1 MIIFLSRKSIGGCW
15 ACSAEAALGDHSWGY
30 QLYDDDHDD
39 NGEDGEESDGDDG
52 DNDDGAGAVQRQGVQ
67 LVAGVDQSRGR
78 QVVPPCVCQVQLA
91 LARVRFPNPLAPGS
105 DGKIVLHLL
114 SIEFLGSFWDGMWSF
129 GMDPKLRP
137 SLTPT
142 VHPSQFF
149 WHIKPSVPEWKSFT
163 WFC

>member
-30 QLYDDDHDD
+30 RLYDDDDHDD
-39 NGEDGEESDGDDG
+39 NGEVGKDDDGDVHGDDG

-105 DGKIVLHLL
+105 NPDTCQ
-114 SIEFLGSFWDGMWSF
+114 LGNPTRSNHPQPRWQNNKKVF
-129 GMDPKLRP
+129 GIIA
-137 SLTPT
+137 
-142 VHPSQFF
+142 V
-149 WHIKPSVPEWKSFT
+149 
-163 WFC
+163 

>member
-52 DNDDGAGAVQRQGVQ
+52 DNDDGAGAVQRQGIQ

-105 DGKIVLHLL
+105 NPDTCQ
-114 SIEFLGSFWDGMWSF
+114 LGNPTRSNHPQPRWQNNKKVF
-129 GMDPKLRP
+129 GIIA
-137 SLTPT
+137 
-142 VHPSQFF
+142 V
-149 WHIKPSVPEWKSFT
+149 
-163 WFC
+163 